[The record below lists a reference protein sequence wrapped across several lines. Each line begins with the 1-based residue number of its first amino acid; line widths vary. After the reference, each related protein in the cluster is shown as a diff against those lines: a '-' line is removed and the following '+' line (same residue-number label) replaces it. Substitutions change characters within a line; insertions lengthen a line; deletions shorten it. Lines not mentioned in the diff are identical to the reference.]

1 MQLIAAPGDLASHA
15 EHCEQRC
22 AVVEEVRGDAILEV
36 QRAPPQTV
44 EHHAGTRSH
53 AQVRQFLGAAP
64 GDHVYVAPV
73 HRAREHVG
81 ALRRLAGSMHA
92 AVGQHAVEYRLAGQ
106 DLYRTDAEAHRLGAA
121 ERHYAQGTV
130 GLDALDDHGDLVE
143 VREQPHRGPPRLL
156 ARQVRRADARDQV
169 AGGIAAD
176 LVATALEFPLADGPD
191 LVFLA
196 TGATCQQEFLEQGAV
211 FFAHASGRPFF
222 QARFQLFLVLL
233 HGLAE
238 LLEGGGVEQLPGAWE

>member
-1 MQLIAAPGDLASHA
+1 
-15 EHCEQRC
+15 
-22 AVVEEVRGDAILEV
+22 
-36 QRAPPQTV
+36 
-44 EHHAGTRSH
+44 
-53 AQVRQFLGAAP
+53 
-64 GDHVYVAPV
+64 
-73 HRAREHVG
+73 
-81 ALRRLAGSMHA
+81 MHA

-143 VREQPHRGPPRLL
+143 VREQLHRGPPRLL